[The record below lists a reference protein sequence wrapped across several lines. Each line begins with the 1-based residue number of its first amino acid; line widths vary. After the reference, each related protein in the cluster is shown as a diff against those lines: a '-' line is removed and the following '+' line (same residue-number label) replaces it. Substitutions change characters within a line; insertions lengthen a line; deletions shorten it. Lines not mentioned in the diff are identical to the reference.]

1 MEPGLH
7 KVILSEEEIKKG
19 VSRLAKEISRDY
31 EGKEILLVGILKGA
45 FIFLAD
51 LARLVTVPVQLDFI
65 AVSSYGSATKTSG
78 VVRIMK
84 DLDTDIRGRHVLI
97 VEDIVDTG
105 LTLNYLTRNLFARGP
120 ASLEVCTLL
129 DKEIPDK
136 VKVSIKYVGFK
147 VPDIFVVGYGLDWA
161 ENYRNLPY
169 IAALSEERQK

>member
-1 MEPGLH
+1 MAPKIE
-7 KVILSEEEIKKG
+7 KVLLSEGEIEKA
-19 VSRLAKEISRDY
+19 VSRLANEISADY
-31 EGKEILLVGILKGA
+31 EGQEILLVGILKGA

-51 LARLVTVPVQLDFI
+51 LARLISVPVQLDFI

-105 LTLNYLTRNLFARGP
+105 LTLNYLTKNLLARGP

-129 DKEIPDK
+129 DKEIPGK
-136 VKVSIKYVGFK
+136 AEVGIKYVGFK
-147 VPDIFVVGYGLDWA
+147 IPNVFVVGYGLDWA
-161 ENYRNLPY
+161 ENFRNLPY
-169 IAALSEERQK
+169 IAFISEER